1 MLTVHKQRIPF
12 LLLLLPLQL
21 VLVMLNVLVTEVIS
35 TSVLVPQLTTVVHPA
50 ANRETPKPT
59 GREGINSPSHQWLY
73 LIYLKDILKNRDFL
87 VDTGASRS
95 VFPHQSSA
103 APTGPGFLMADGRP
117 DKAGFQNPSFAVSLP
132 QFSVFVPV
140 SCGGHILEADFLAEF
155 DLLVDPAKSQVLQLS
170 SLKPLAPPC
179 FSLANSAVSSVFMLV
194 LMLPRC
200 WTIIPLPGNP
210 DFLVNCQNTMSNM

>member
-103 APTGPGFLMADGRP
+103 APTGPGFLMLMADQIKRGSRILP
-117 DKAGFQNPSFAVSLP
+117 LQFRYRSF
-132 QFSVFVPV
+132 QFS
-140 SCGGHILEADFLAEF
+140 FLLAA
-155 DLLVDPAKSQVLQLS
+155 VDIFWKQTSWLS
-170 SLKPLAPPC
+170 LIS
-179 FSLANSAVSSVFMLV
+179 
-194 LMLPRC
+194 
-200 WTIIPLPGNP
+200 
-210 DFLVNCQNTMSNM
+210 